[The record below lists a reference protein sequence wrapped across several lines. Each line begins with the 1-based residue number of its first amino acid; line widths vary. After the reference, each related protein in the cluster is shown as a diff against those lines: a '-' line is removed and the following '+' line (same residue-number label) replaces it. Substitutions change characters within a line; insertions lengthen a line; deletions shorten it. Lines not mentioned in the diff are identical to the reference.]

1 MYQYLYDKYN
11 NFPKPD
17 DTSSQLKNLIL
28 LNYIWQLN
36 LYYCISKC
44 VDPKPESKYS
54 KALLTLNRLAFTGFE
69 KTAGSFV
76 PKFSYQGDQLY
87 DFEIPKTLSGLSA
100 VIKKIQNTF
109 LNKLKQNRY
118 VLENDISE
126 FKMRNRKFN

>member
-1 MYQYLYDKYN
+1 M
-11 NFPKPD
+11 
-17 DTSSQLKNLIL
+17 
-28 LNYIWQLN
+28 
-36 LYYCISKC
+36 
-44 VDPKPESKYS
+44 
-54 KALLTLNRLAFTGFE
+54 
-69 KTAGSFV
+69 

-126 FKMRNRKFN
+126 FKMQIENLTKKDKEEKEEEARRRRLGPDARRGEEEEELKKNNLYLIYLRRKLPNILSTFYKTPS